1 MDWAGCTKYARLD
14 DAKTK
19 CAILCIAGS
28 GVLKGGDLR
37 GSTGMT
43 NEEAKELY
51 QQAVAHMEA
60 GRFMEALAEF
70 EQLDADRPNSRH
82 VTYYRGRCL
91 AEAGRLAEARECYQR
106 IENKMEKERLDELRD
121 IIANKQM
128 EIKTSTQAPASAQ
141 AQEENGPSTFI
152 IESVFPVATEQTTV
166 TGRVKNGLFRVG
178 DALTLVS
185 PAGIPVLA
193 PILRIGTAEMPLNL
207 VRAGQN
213 AVLLLRTESS
223 HVVPGS
229 AATAEV
235 QEDSYAKT
243 MVVSTDTPKATV
255 RESAPELSEVE
266 RLMKR
271 GKFDEA
277 KPLLEAYLRSNA
289 RSVTAHRL
297 LSRMHLE
304 AEPPVRDS
312 KKALEAI
319 RAAYELGGAEDPAVI
334 YTLAECL
341 AANNEAA
348 QGLRFLERL
357 HGANLPMEA
366 RTALAQRI
374 HEFRAQHGLG
384 HVWEFADQY
393 GEVVFEAA
401 NPQDIVKALRGGV
414 LSKESKCRRDRIG
427 EWRALEAALAP
438 EYPEIAA
445 LFKPAAQ
452 SKNLMWP
459 LLIAVLALALI
470 IAVLALLF
478 R

>member
-1 MDWAGCTKYARLD
+1 
-14 DAKTK
+14 
-19 CAILCIAGS
+19 
-28 GVLKGGDLR
+28 
-37 GSTGMT
+37 MT

-51 QQAVAHMEA
+51 QQAVAHMEG
-60 GRFMEALAEF
+60 GRFVEALSEF
-70 EQLDADRPNSRH
+70 DQLDADRPNSRH

-91 AEAGRLAEARECYQR
+91 AEMGRLAEARECYQR
-106 IENKMEKERLDELRD
+106 IEHKMEKERLDELRD

-128 EIKTSTQAPASAQ
+128 EIKTSTQASTPVPGAATTQ
-141 AQEENGPSTFI
+141 APEENGPSTFI
-152 IESVFPVATEQTTV
+152 IESVFPVAMEQTTV
-166 TGRVKNGLFRVG
+166 TGRVKSGLFRVG

-185 PAGIPVLA
+185 PSGIPVLA

-229 AATAEV
+229 VATAEV

-266 RLMKR
+266 RLVKR

-277 KPLLEAYLRSNA
+277 KPLLEAYLRDNA

-297 LSRMHLE
+297 LSRIHLD
-304 AEPPVRDS
+304 AGPPVRDP

-357 HGANLPMEA
+357 HGANLPLEA

-401 NPQDIVKALRGGV
+401 TPQDIAKALRGGV

-445 LFKPAAQ
+445 LFKPPTQ
-452 SKNLMWP
+452 SNNLMWP
-459 LLIAVLALALI
+459 ILIAVLSVAVV
-470 IAVLALLF
+470 IAVIALLF